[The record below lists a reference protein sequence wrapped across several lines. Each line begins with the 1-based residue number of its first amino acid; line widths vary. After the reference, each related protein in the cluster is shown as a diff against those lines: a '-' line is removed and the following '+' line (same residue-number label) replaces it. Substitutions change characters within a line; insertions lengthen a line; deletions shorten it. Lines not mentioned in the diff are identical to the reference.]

1 MGDAW
6 LDSKH
11 LHIFQY
17 VTVKSWLKKG
27 CKEVFSRWSI
37 EQGVRFIPGR
47 TVLPS
52 QDHYGANSNGRQ
64 GFYRHIG
71 YDLKHF
77 HFAPSYSTYCHCA
90 TLAQEIYSPCLIEQE
105 VPEPSI

>member
-17 VTVKSWLKKG
+17 VTIKYWLKKG

-47 TVLPS
+47 TVLHS

-77 HFAPSYSTYCHCA
+77 HFPPSYCHCA
-90 TLAQEIYSPCLIEQE
+90 TLAQEIYSP
-105 VPEPSI
+105 